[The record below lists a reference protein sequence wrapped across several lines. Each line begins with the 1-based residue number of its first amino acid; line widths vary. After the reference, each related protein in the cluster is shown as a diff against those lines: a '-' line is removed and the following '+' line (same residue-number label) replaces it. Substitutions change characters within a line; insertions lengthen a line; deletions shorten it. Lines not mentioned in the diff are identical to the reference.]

1 MCDKESFFRFV
12 MQRVCDGVIKVKR
25 MWGNIVDGCVW
36 EISIT
41 NTDKTDLTDNSLS
54 VLSVLSVFKNKD
66 LTEILSYVIGI
77 IPCFCIHKT
86 GIIP

>member
-1 MCDKESFFRFV
+1 
-12 MQRVCDGVIKVKR
+12 
-25 MWGNIVDGCVW
+25 MWTDAFW

-66 LTEILSYVIGI
+66 LTEILSHVIGI
-77 IPCFCIHKT
+77 IPCFHTSKS
-86 GIIP
+86 GIIPCFYTHKIGIIPCNVLGERTN